1 LERLVLAIDFSRP
14 DTILG
19 LFSHHP
25 FVFMSTLDWIV
36 LFGTLVLIVVYGVW
50 KTRGSQDMQ
59 GYLLGNKSTPWWG
72 VGLSIM
78 ATQASAITFLS
89 TPGQA
94 YEDGMR
100 FLQFYFGLP
109 LAMII
114 LSVTAVPLFHRLK
127 VYTAYEYLESRF
139 DLKVRSLAAFFF
151 LCLRG
156 ISVGI
161 TIYAPSL
168 ILSTIL
174 GWNITLTT
182 ILIGTM
188 VMIYVTSG
196 GTRAVSHTQKYQLT
210 IIMCGMILAG
220 WTAFSKIPAGI
231 GFGDTFRLAGELG
244 KLNLINLE
252 FNLSD
257 RYNIW
262 SGLIG
267 GLFLFMSYFGAD
279 QSQVG
284 RYLGGKSIAESR
296 LGLIFNGLL
305 KIPMQFI
312 ILYIGILVFVFYQFV
327 QPPVF
332 HNQTLLNQAREKSED
347 IVRQETVYSE
357 IHKQKSEATLN
368 LATAMKGGNQEEMN
382 SIKEE
387 LEILKGKEK
396 AVREEVKKSISV
408 AIPGASTLDKD
419 YVFINFVMNYLPHGL
434 IGLLMAVVFMAA
446 MSSTA
451 SELNAL
457 ASTTMVDIYKRSI
470 NPNKTDVHYVKYSRA
485 FTIMWAVF
493 AMAFA
498 SIANQA
504 ENLIQFVNIMGSL
517 FYGTILGIFVSA
529 FYIKYIKSTSV
540 FYAAIVAESVIL
552 YLYFFQ
558 RDAVAFL
565 HYNYIGCAIV
575 VVVGGGIEWVSR
587 LGKDPYEGSA
597 RR

>member
-1 LERLVLAIDFSRP
+1 MEWLVLACAGDNSCSVF
-14 DTILG
+14 DL
-19 LFSHHP
+19 LFYHP
-25 FVFMSTLDWIV
+25 IVFMITLDWVV
-36 LFGTLVLIVVYGVW
+36 LFGTLALIVTYGVW
-50 KTRGSQDMQ
+50 KTRGKQSME
-59 GYLLGNKSTPWWG
+59 GYLLGNKPLPWWN

-109 LAMII
+109 FAMII
-114 LSVTAVPLFHRLK
+114 LSITAVPLYHKLK

-139 DLKVRSLAAFFF
+139 DLKVRSLAAFYF
-151 LCLRG
+151 LMLRG
-156 ISVGI
+156 LSVGI

-174 GWNITLTT
+174 DWNITLTT
-182 ILIGTM
+182 IFIGTL

-196 GTRAVSHTQKYQLT
+196 GTKAVSLTQKYQLT
-210 IIMCGMILAG
+210 IIMGGMILAG
-220 WTAFSKIPAGI
+220 WIAYSKIPDGI
-231 GFGDTFRLAGELG
+231 GFGGTFELAGELG
-244 KLNLINLE
+244 KMNLINLN

-267 GLFLFMSYFGAD
+267 GVFLFLSYFGAD

-284 RYLGGKSIAESR
+284 RYLGSKSITGSR

-332 HNQTLLNQAREKSED
+332 HNQSLLNRAREVASTE
-347 IVRQETVYSE
+347 IAQAESSFNQ
-357 IHKQKSEATLN
+357 IHKAKAAAAVQLSEAIKSGDEPRAEAQKLEWKN
-368 LATAMKGGNQEEMN
+368 LSDQEKK
-382 SIKEE
+382 IRADVKE
-387 LEILKGKEK
+387 IISD
-396 AVREEVKKSISV
+396 AV
-408 AIPGASTLDKD
+408 PGANTLDKD
-419 YVFINFVMNYLPHGL
+419 YVFINFVMSYLPHGI

-470 NPNKTDVHYVKYSRA
+470 NPTATDSHYVKYSRA
-485 FTIMWAVF
+485 FTIMWAIF

-498 SIANQA
+498 NIANQA
-504 ENLIQFVNIMGSL
+504 ENLIQFVNIVGSL
-517 FYGTILGIFVSA
+517 FYGTILGIFLSA
-529 FYIKYIKSTSV
+529 FYIKYLKSTSV
-540 FYAAIVAESVIL
+540 FYAGIVAESVIL

-565 HYNYIGCAIV
+565 HYNYIGCGIV
-575 VVVGGGIEWVSR
+575 VVVALAIQFVTN
-587 LGKDPYEGSA
+587 GSKK
-597 RR
+597 